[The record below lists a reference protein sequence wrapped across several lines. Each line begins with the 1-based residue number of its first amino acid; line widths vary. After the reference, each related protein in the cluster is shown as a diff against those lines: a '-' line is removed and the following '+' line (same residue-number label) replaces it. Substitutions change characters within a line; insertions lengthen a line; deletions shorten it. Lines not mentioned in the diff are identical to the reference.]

1 MHVQIVSSRYRHE
14 LNRLEIMTKAAL
26 VELIYEKTL
35 NAPSTT
41 HKDYSAVTLMSTD
54 VDALEDVSEMFHE
67 SWAQVLEVI
76 VGMSLLAQ
84 QIGWFC
90 IVPLPM
96 IYGKS
101 KDISCAGN
109 LY

>member
-1 MHVQIVSSRYRHE
+1 MHVQIFSSRYRHE

-76 VGMSLLAQ
+76 VGMILLAQ

-101 KDISCAGN
+101 MATLKIPH
-109 LY
+109 LR

>member
-1 MHVQIVSSRYRHE
+1 
-14 LNRLEIMTKAAL
+14 MTKAAL

-41 HKDYSAVTLMSTD
+41 HKDHSAVTLMSTD

-67 SWAQVLEVI
+67 AWAQALEVI
-76 VGMSLLAQ
+76 VGMVLLAQ

-90 IVPLPM
+90 IVPLPV

-101 KDISCAGN
+101 RGTLKI
-109 LY
+109 LYLY